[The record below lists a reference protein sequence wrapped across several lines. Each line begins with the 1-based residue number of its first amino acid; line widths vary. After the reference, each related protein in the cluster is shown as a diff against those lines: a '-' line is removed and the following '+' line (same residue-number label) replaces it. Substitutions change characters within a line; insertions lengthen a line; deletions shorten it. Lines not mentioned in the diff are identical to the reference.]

1 MMEEKNWLPIIKF
14 SRTFTHAQWKVHAV
28 PTINNG
34 KIILIS
40 KMNYT
45 DLRLIDWVN
54 QEWRNDRYKNQI
66 AGVG

>member
-1 MMEEKNWLPIIKF
+1 MPSGKCMPFPPLIM
-14 SRTFTHAQWKVHAV
+14 V
-28 PTINNG
+28 

-45 DLRLIDWVN
+45 DLRLTDWVN
-54 QEWRNDRYKNQI
+54 QEWRNDRYTNQI